1 MGNYYSKTQ
10 RLKEI
15 FLSDLDGKRFK
26 DGDTVPSAVL
36 LAKTYGASRNTIRK
50 MLEELSAEGL
60 LRRCDNN
67 RFSVIADTA
76 KKDTPELKKLSSKRL
91 VIGWVY
97 SGSRD
102 LLIVRRT
109 RGIERFCEE
118 KNLDLRIVSSQTGHE
133 PILKFFENIRN
144 YEIDGIITANHCQAQ
159 YAEALNRLIQ
169 SDFPLVIAC
178 GYPQES
184 CRVNV
189 VSEDDFKGMY
199 SATSYLL
206 KNYNIP
212 VYFLGD
218 AENNN
223 VRINAFRQAMCD
235 MGFVHDARS
244 NVRILKPEINMPEN
258 WDMYQKMLCP
268 GKLIRPFLSTLK
280 YPAGLVCSN
289 DYIAFGV
296 YEAAKELGLKIGRE
310 LMVIGFSDLPFAQR
324 MNPPLTTVR
333 VNYEKLGYQ
342 AAWLLYQHIT
352 GKLDCPIRMLL
363 PAKIQKRASC

>member
-1 MGNYYSKTQ
+1 MEKYHSKTQ

-15 FLSDLDGKRFK
+15 FLGDLAGKRFK
-26 DGDTVPSAVL
+26 DSDSIPSALL
-36 LAKTYGASRNTIRK
+36 LAKTYGVSRNTIRK
-50 MLEELSAEGL
+50 MLAELSEEGL
-60 LRRCDNN
+60 LQRCGNN
-67 RFSVIADTA
+67 RFAVMADTK
-76 KKDTPELKKLSSKRL
+76 KKDMPELRKLSSKRI
-91 VIGWVY
+91 VIGWFY

-102 LLIVRRT
+102 LLIVKRT

-118 KNLDLRIVSSQTGHE
+118 KNLDLRIVSSLTGHE
-133 PILKFFENIRN
+133 PILELFENIRN
-144 YEIDGIITANHCQAQ
+144 YEIDGSITANHCQTQ
-159 YAEALNRLIQ
+159 YAEVLARLNQ
-169 SDFPLVIAC
+169 EKFPMVIAC
-178 GYPQES
+178 GRPQES

-189 VSEDDFKGMY
+189 VSEDDFGGMY
-199 SATSYLL
+199 TATAYLL
-206 KNYNIP
+206 KNYDIP
-212 VYFLGD
+212 VYFLGE
-218 AENNN
+218 AENND

-244 NVRILKPEINMPEN
+244 NVRILKPEINMPVN
-258 WDMYQKMLCP
+258 WDMYQKMLLP
-268 GKLIRPFLSTLK
+268 GKLIRPFLSSLK
-280 YPAGLVCSN
+280 HPAGLVCSN

-296 YEAAKELGLKIGRE
+296 YEAAKELGLKIGRD

-352 GKLDCPIRMLL
+352 GKLTSPIRMLI